1 MVLSQQKGLVR
12 LFLNIRGVQK
22 RILILLQH
30 PPDLIWHPKRL
41 GNAKEIPFNMPVT
54 PATAKATYKNGV
66 LCVTIKK
73 EKREKKKTAI
83 SLE

>member
-1 MVLSQQKGLVR
+1 
-12 LFLNIRGVQK
+12 
-22 RILILLQH
+22 
-30 PPDLIWHPKRL
+30 
-41 GNAKEIPFNMPVT
+41 MPVT

-73 EKREKKKTAI
+73 DKGEKKKTAI